1 MFALSLNLKVRI
13 YGTRKMTFII
23 PLFLVVPQFNV
34 LIDICSN
41 CLDNNN
47 HNNIAPVW
55 LRVEHTDEG

>member
-1 MFALSLNLKVRI
+1 
-13 YGTRKMTFII
+13 MTFII

-41 CLDNNN
+41 CLDYNN
-47 HNNIAPVW
+47 HNNTAPVW